1 MSLLNPKFFMSVQ
14 GLFFLVCVCV
24 RSQYVVLCMY
34 ESEMCAEADKAI
46 NIMITAHDAMHRLKM

>member
-1 MSLLNPKFFMSVQ
+1 MSVQ